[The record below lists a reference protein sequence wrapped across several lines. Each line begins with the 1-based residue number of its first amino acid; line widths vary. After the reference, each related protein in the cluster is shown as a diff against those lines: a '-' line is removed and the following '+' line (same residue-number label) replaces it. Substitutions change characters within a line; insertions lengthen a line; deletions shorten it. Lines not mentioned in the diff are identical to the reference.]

1 MEPRTIKIALWH
13 VIVLISALLMWGGAS
28 QIHFNSITG
37 VSVQIPSFGAFL
49 VLTSMIGVGFILFRQ
64 MAWLW
69 VLTVSA
75 IVGGLFILQFGP
87 SWLNLTGAGIFLV
100 FCYEA
105 SNRVGREVTERL
117 KVNISAFLWRGM
129 LPIVLGLFVLISFAA
144 YQSSLADQI
153 KESGRLPSQ
162 AAVFFEDMVNKAI
175 ANKVGPSES
184 AGYQEE
190 VSQIVNQ
197 TYTDVNNFLK
207 PYFRYAPPILAFALF
222 LILWG
227 LSWPVS
233 ALAVLVGMIWFWI
246 LKKAGVVKIG
256 ERDIKAETLI
266 V

>member
-1 MEPRTIKIALWH
+1 MEPKTIKIALWH
-13 VIVLISALLMWGGAS
+13 VIVLISALLMWGGAA
-28 QIHFNSITG
+28 QVHFSSVTG

-49 VLTSMIGVGFILFRQ
+49 MLTSMLGIGFILFRQ

-87 SWLNLTGAGIFLV
+87 SWLNLTGAGIFLA

-105 SNRVGREVTERL
+105 SNRTGREVDERL
-117 KVNISAFLWRGM
+117 KINISAFLWRGL
-129 LPIVLGLFVLISFAA
+129 LPIVLGLFVLVSFAA
-144 YQSSLADQI
+144 YQSPLADQI

-162 AAVFFEDMVNKAI
+162 TTVFFGDLINKAI
-175 ANKVGPSES
+175 VNKVGPADAASR
-184 AGYQEE
+184 QEE

-197 TYTDVNNFLK
+197 TYADVNNFLK

-233 ALAVLVGMIWFWI
+233 AIAVLVGMIWFWI
-246 LKKAGVVKIG
+246 LKKVGVVKIG